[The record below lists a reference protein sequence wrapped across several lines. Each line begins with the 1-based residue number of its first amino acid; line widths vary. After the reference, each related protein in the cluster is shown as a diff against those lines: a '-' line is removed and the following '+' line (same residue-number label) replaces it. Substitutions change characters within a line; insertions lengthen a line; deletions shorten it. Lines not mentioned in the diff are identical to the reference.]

1 MTCRNLAY
9 QKLCAQTYKAI
20 PCCEK
25 IAKDY
30 LPDSLSPSNNPDEMG
45 LVIQIFE
52 LGKVF
57 VEKKS
62 VKFRSHGTCMYP
74 CIRPGD
80 ILRIEPKIAE
90 QIQIGDIA
98 VYRRSDRL
106 FTHRTI
112 DKGENNSS
120 HYIITRPDTA
130 SCGNEGPI
138 FDEDIL
144 GIVSGI
150 KRKAKILG
158 PAKKNYTLAKRIF
171 IILWLKWY
179 RFEHYLFEEF
189 ISAVA
194 SIQQF
199 KVYRRIAN
207 LLFSRSSKK
216 TDFSIHVPVSSKITD
231 RFYRKISPQEF
242 VTQSV
247 NTREHSIPKWTITL
261 NVNSKPA
268 AFLSFVYR
276 PQDCPFSG
284 WWICEAKI
292 RIRYRGTGIEDK
304 LFDKVKGLL
313 RQSGISQIFVS
324 FFKGEYLSRIL
335 FENLGFR
342 EIRIYGEDN
351 LFKDKNNQFITRVV
365 MQKEIPLATIKI
377 KTESETRKP

>member
-20 PCCEK
+20 PCCQE
-25 IAKDY
+25 IDKDY
-30 LPDSLSPSNNPDEMG
+30 LPYSLSPSNNPDEMG

-74 CIRPGD
+74 CIRHGD
-80 ILRIEPKIAE
+80 TLHIEPKIAE

-98 VYRRSDRL
+98 VYRQSNRL

-112 DKGENNSS
+112 DRGKNNGS

-150 KRKAKILG
+150 ERKAKILS
-158 PAKKNYTLAKRIF
+158 PAKKDYTLVKRIF
-171 IILWLKWY
+171 TILCLKWY
-179 RFEHYLFEEF
+179 HFQQYLSEEI
-189 ISAVA
+189 ISAITF
-194 SIQQF
+194 IQQF
-199 KVYRRIAN
+199 KLYRKIASV
-207 LLFSRSSKK
+207 LFSRSSKR
-216 TDFSIHVPVSSKITD
+216 TDSSIHVPVSSKITD
-231 RFYRKISPQEF
+231 RFYRKISPQEL
-242 VTQSV
+242 VAQNV
-247 NTREHSIPKWTITL
+247 NARENSIPKWTITL
-261 NVNSKPA
+261 NVNSKPV

-276 PQDCPFSG
+276 PQDCPFPG
-284 WWICEAKI
+284 WWICEVKV

-304 LFDKVKGLL
+304 LFDKVEGLL
-313 RQSGISQIFVS
+313 KQSGISQIFVS
-324 FFKGEYLSRIL
+324 FFEGEHLNRIL

-342 EIRIYGEDN
+342 EIHIYEEDN
-351 LFKDKNNQFITRVV
+351 LFKDKNNQFITRVI
-365 MQKEIPLATIKI
+365 MQKEIPLATIRI
-377 KTESETRKP
+377 KTESERGKP

>member
-1 MTCRNLAY
+1 
-9 QKLCAQTYKAI
+9 
-20 PCCEK
+20 
-25 IAKDY
+25 
-30 LPDSLSPSNNPDEMG
+30 MG
-45 LVIQIFE
+45 LVVQIFE

-62 VKFRSHGTCMYP
+62 VKFRSQGTCMYP

-98 VYRRSDRL
+98 VYRRSNRL

-112 DKGENNSS
+112 DRGKNNGS

-138 FDEDIL
+138 FDQDIL

-150 KRKAKILG
+150 ERKTKILS
-158 PAKKNYTLAKRIF
+158 PAKKDHTLVKRIF
-171 IILWLKWY
+171 MILCLKWY
-179 RFEHYLFEEF
+179 RFEQYLFEEI
-189 ISAVA
+189 ISAITSV
-194 SIQQF
+194 QQF
-199 KVYRRIAN
+199 KVYRKIAN

-216 TDFSIHVPVSSKITD
+216 TDFSIHVPVSSKMTD
-231 RFYRKISPQEF
+231 RFYRKISPQEL
-242 VTQSV
+242 VAQSV
-247 NTREHSIPKWTITL
+247 NTRKHSIPKWTITL

-304 LFDKVKGLL
+304 LSDKVEGLL

-324 FFKGEYLSRIL
+324 FFKDEHSNRIL

-342 EIRIYGEDN
+342 EIRIYEEDN

-365 MQKEIPLATIKI
+365 MQKEIPLATIKT